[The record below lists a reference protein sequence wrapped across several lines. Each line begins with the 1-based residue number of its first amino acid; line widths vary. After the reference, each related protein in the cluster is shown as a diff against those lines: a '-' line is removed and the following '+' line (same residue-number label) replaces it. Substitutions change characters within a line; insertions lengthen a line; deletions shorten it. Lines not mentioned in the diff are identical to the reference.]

1 MSNSHIQNSNFQQ
14 IMKFRIK
21 LQTEENISFS
31 RNPQPSLFYH
41 TQNKLEYLKNLDY
54 SYRDMQYNLV
64 QYYAIA
70 ISIFFSYYIIPKTS
84 IYKWIPKMSGCIKK
98 RSSKNQTIFSYLHN
112 LITEYVC
119 PPQKTPKDVHYTL
132 LPELPLHYTSSA
144 ARPLPS
150 CPCLY

>member
-14 IMKFRIK
+14 TMKFRIK

-54 SYRDMQYNLV
+54 SYGDMQYNLV

-70 ISIFFSYYIIPKTS
+70 ISILCSYYIIPKTS

-98 RSSKNQTIFSYLHN
+98 EIL
-112 LITEYVC
+112 
-119 PPQKTPKDVHYTL
+119 QKSDHFFIPT
-132 LPELPLHYTSSA
+132 
-144 ARPLPS
+144 
-150 CPCLY
+150 